1 MKLRCIKTNGRNYMT
16 VGRVYHAIFSEQM
29 DFFTESDK
37 SYNEQG
43 EYIPIHNEDER
54 YGSGL
59 PVNCFEWV
67 DGTPEEKALWDYCEE
82 NGIDGL

>member
-1 MKLRCIKTNGRNYMT
+1 MKLRCVKTNGRNYMT
-16 VGRVYHAIFSEQM
+16 VGRIYEGVINSQWY

-37 SYNEQG
+37 SYNENG
-43 EYIPIHNEDER
+43 EYIILPENER

-59 PVNCFEWV
+59 PIKCFEFV
-67 DGTPEEKALWDYCEE
+67 SGTPEEKALWDYCEE